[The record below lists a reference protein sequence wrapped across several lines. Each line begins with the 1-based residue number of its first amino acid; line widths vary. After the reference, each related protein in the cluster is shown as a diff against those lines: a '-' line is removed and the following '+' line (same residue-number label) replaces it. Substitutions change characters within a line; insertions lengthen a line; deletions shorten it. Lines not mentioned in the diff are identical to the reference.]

1 MVPDTVKRRSLSQQI
16 IPILRDEIRTEFK
29 PGDRLCTIAAFAR
42 RFEVSFHSVRE
53 ALSVLEQEGLIE
65 RHAGRGTFVCD
76 GQKGRHVGVLVEI
89 DLAAPHTSYY
99 YRRAAGQTV
108 ELLRAAGVDARLYTG
123 HASQTQPRPLDITS
137 TEFRAA
143 LALNVF
149 SGVIAFAAPEH
160 RFPLWFQDLRRAGI
174 PIVSGGGK
182 IGEEVDAVVRPDL
195 NQMIRSGVGY
205 LLAHG
210 RRRIALMAWRS
221 RWEPAGHQVEEFI
234 DTFRAA
240 MAEAGLPV
248 YDRWVRDDLPPVAP
262 GAGWE
267 EFREIWMAGDAHGEK
282 PDGMLIADDNLFL
295 GAAMAVL
302 QLGIRVPEDLLIV
315 SHHNQGS
322 GLASPLPV
330 TRLEFNPDAFA
341 QARVDLLLKLMR
353 RQPLPS
359 RDILISHT
367 LVEVESGCNRRSQ
380 ESADKR
386 QAPEH
391 NDGSIRSAAAPAGIG

>member
-1 MVPDTVKRRSLSQQI
+1 MPDTIKRLSLSQQI

-99 YRRAAGQTV
+99 YRRAAAHTV
-108 ELLRAAGVDARLYTG
+108 EQLRAAGYSARLYTG
-123 HASQTQPRPLDITS
+123 HASQIEPRPADITS
-137 TEFRAA
+137 EDFRDA
-143 LALNVF
+143 LEHNELA
-149 SGVIAFAAPEH
+149 GVITFATPEH
-160 RFPLWFQDLRRAGI
+160 RFPDWFGSLRAAGV
-174 PIVSGGGK
+174 PVVSGGGK
-182 IGEEVDAVVRPDL
+182 LDLEVDALVRPDL
-195 NQMIRSGVGY
+195 SGMVRAGVDY
-205 LLAHG
+205 LMKHG

-221 RWEPAGHQVEEFI
+221 PWEPRNHQAYEFI
-234 DTFRAA
+234 DDFRVV
-240 MAEAGLPV
+240 MAEAGIPV
-248 YDRWVRDDLPPVAP
+248 NSHWVRDDLPPVAP

-267 EFREIWMAGDAHGEK
+267 EFREIWMAAGEHGEK
-282 PDGMLIADDNLFL
+282 PNGLLICDDNLFL

-322 GLASPLPV
+322 GMASPLPV

-353 RQPLPS
+353 HEPLES
-359 RDILISHT
+359 RDIVLSHE
-367 LVEVESGCNRRSQ
+367 LVEAKAETGIVPTGGKRRVPTTAAVS
-380 ESADKR
+380 SAT
-386 QAPEH
+386 
-391 NDGSIRSAAAPAGIG
+391 G